1 MLKPVYSNRFKK
13 DVKLAIKRGKNLEKL
28 AAVIEILCS
37 EQSVP
42 FQYRDHS
49 LGGKY
54 VAFRDCHIE
63 PDWVLIYRIENKL
76 LQLILARTGTHS
88 DLF

>member
-13 DVKLAIKRGKNLEKL
+13 DVKLAVKRGKNLEKL
-28 AAVIEILCS
+28 VAVFEILCS

-42 FQYRDHS
+42 SQYRDHS

-54 VAFRDCHIE
+54 ETHLTLIHCH
-63 PDWVLIYRIENKL
+63 
-76 LQLILARTGTHS
+76 LATKSRYAYPVQS
-88 DLF
+88 FW